1 MPTFCSKVFFFYSS
15 NGKTFPRKVIYPYCK
30 FMLTSRCVN
39 TEDRAVSI
47 AIPAEGPSFGVAP
60 SVHEDEY
67 PLVKNLSDQ
76 YLKDTVRF
84 QIR

>member
-1 MPTFCSKVFFFYSS
+1 MF
-15 NGKTFPRKVIYPYCK
+15 
-30 FMLTSRCVN
+30 TSRCVN

-67 PLVKNLSDQ
+67 PIGQKLSDQ
-76 YLKDTVRF
+76 YLKDYCALSDTLR
-84 QIR
+84 R